1 MVTSGYVMRLYKLW
15 GLYGGQKKKKQA
27 FSLTK
32 CRKLVWLVLLAK
44 VGTHSTHLPPFSLI
58 LSCWIFPSPFS
69 LLCVFTQK
77 GVTTYFPVYA
87 PKTGTQYGLTRRDP
101 VLIDLCCFFFFF
113 TNSCVVCAIFFCC
126 GRCFFFITLLRL
138 CFSFGFFCLP
148 YCVYA
153 CGPFVSHLGKSCYS
167 FSKLL
172 IFHHKLRFICCCWVF
187 SPW

>member
-101 VLIDLCCFFFFF
+101 VLIDFCCFFCFFLPTAVLCVQFFF
-113 TNSCVVCAIFFCC
+113 AVEDVFFLSRYSVCVSRSAFSASRIVFTLAAHSCP
-126 GRCFFFITLLRL
+126 T
-138 CFSFGFFCLP
+138 
-148 YCVYA
+148 
-153 CGPFVSHLGKSCYS
+153 
-167 FSKLL
+167 
-172 IFHHKLRFICCCWVF
+172 
-187 SPW
+187 